1 MKNYQ
6 VCLNL
11 IKWKNKLIFILFLVG
26 LLASSTSNAQENT
39 SDIKPD
45 TSDYSW
51 ERFSFKL
58 GGFVT
63 GLNSDIQIRSQ
74 QVGLGVLVNVE
85 DALGLSTSSS
95 VIRSE
100 IQYNF
105 GKTRR
110 HSAKLDYFGLFR
122 QAQKVLDTEIEIGD
136 EIYPIGTEV
145 SSKFNLRIF
154 KGTYAYSFYM
164 DERVKI
170 DASLGLFIMPISF
183 SSSALKSSRE
193 TASFTAPLP
202 VVGLGT
208 SFAITPK
215 LYLKQSVEVLYLDIS
230 NVKGSIVDV
239 NMRLEYNRWKQFGVG
254 FGINAYRLSIESD
267 NADNP
272 FFDFKGNVKTGYSGL
287 LFFGKYY
294 F

>member
-1 MKNYQ
+1 MKNHP

-11 IKWKNKLIFILFLVG
+11 RKWKNKMIFILFLVSF
-26 LLASSTSNAQENT
+26 LSSSTLSAQENN
-39 SDIKPD
+39 SDLKPD
-45 TSDYSW
+45 SPNYSW
-51 ERFSFKL
+51 ERFSFKM

-63 GLNSDIQIRSQ
+63 ALNSDIQISSQ
-74 QVGLGVLVNVE
+74 QVGLGALVNVE

-122 QAQKVLDTEIEIGD
+122 HAQKILDTEIEIGD

-239 NMRLEYNRWKQFGVG
+239 NMRLEYNRWKHFGLG
-254 FGINAYRLSIESD
+254 LGLNAYRLSIEAD
-267 NADNP
+267 TEDNP
-272 FFDFKGNVKTGYSGL
+272 FFDFQGSVKTGYSGL
-287 LFFGKYY
+287 LFYGKYY